1 MTFRKLALLSCLLPA
16 LPVFA
21 DPVEVTF
28 TGVNGVA
35 AFGYYVGPYYG
46 TINGAPV
53 TLYCV
58 DFANEVNWGETWEAN
73 LTPLAGGDLSDTRYG
88 GAVGL
93 PNALTL
99 YEEAAW
105 LTTQYAS
112 NPSDYAD
119 IQTTIW
125 QLFDPDAPS
134 PSSNY
139 WAQLAAQNYQ
149 SVDTSDYEIVTN
161 VGPVTATGQV
171 QEFLIDPAPVPE
183 PSALL
188 LLATCLVLAGWFA
201 RRRLSANG

>member
-1 MTFRKLALLSCLLPA
+1 MVLSLVALTGLPA
-16 LPVFA
+16 SA
-21 DPVEVTF
+21 DPVDVTF
-28 TGVNGVA
+28 TGTNGVA

-58 DFANEVNWGETWEAN
+58 DFENEVFTGESWEAN
-73 LTPLAGGDLSDTRYG
+73 LTQLNGGNLSDTRFG

-93 PNALTL
+93 PNALML

-112 NPSDYAD
+112 NPGDYAN
-119 IQTTIW
+119 IQATIW
-125 QLFDPDAPS
+125 QLFDPGAPS

-139 WAQLAAQNYQ
+139 WAQLAAENYQ
-149 SVDTSDYEIVTN
+149 NVNIDEFEVVTN
-161 VGPVTATGQV
+161 VAPVDATGQV

-183 PSALL
+183 PSAFL
-188 LLATCLVLAGWFA
+188 LLATVIALGAWWM
-201 RRRLSANG
+201 RRRVSAN